1 MSTQEQNKILSN
13 SRSPSLKDIN
23 ALKEDYQ
30 LQYLIKSSKAKLKKQ
45 ILIEN
50 NGDDYLTY
58 DQFIQA
64 ARKVQFR
71 FAQAKHIIKLKNF
84 FMDHNNRI
92 PVQELID
99 RLVLVEQ
106 NKDNIII
113 NFNLVYGFER
123 NEITKREAE
132 LIDKQ
137 SSSPPSQIKNK
148 SNIITHSPSGNLLAA
163 GNLSKSPSKN
173 MLLIQQREQYSDD
186 KLPQQGS
193 INQNRSKFIIGASGA
208 KRIMAKTG
216 NNTPEEKIFNAC
228 VEKEISFGL
237 LTELEKKGVDM
248 RCIQQ
253 LIGEHMKLDTKATG
267 FVDQQMLE
275 KEILTKQF
283 WNTRQKQELI
293 KIIDDASVKGLVS
306 FVKINH
312 FALAFSKLPQA
323 YKQMSLMQNHRKQK
337 SFQKFRS
344 EFTAIQQYLNVIRQS
359 IRTGQFQSHT
369 SAFIFFD
376 SNCDSYI
383 TFEEFL
389 QGCQILTIDLTDDQ
403 IYEAFDFLD
412 KEKKGYLC
420 EEEFKNFYYNL
431 HEFKLNVP
439 IIVPAKSK
447 QNSPIN
453 NKNVCHFNKKIN
465 INIVHK
471 LKKQQY
477 KSYVKQRAP
486 SLNGNQLMQIEPEYD
501 LNPVQSV
508 RRASL
513 TSKYHYNFSNKK
525 SSEDRQSFFRSD
537 SLEEFQKNRQKQEQ
551 DQIVNK
557 YRQKIN
563 NILNQSKKLRS
574 VSANKTAIMRQQYIT
589 KIYQQGNQDYQDQVY
604 NQYNLKPQR
613 RIHTDQDY
621 EYQNNESDNDYH
633 YQQIQYHN
641 TEKVKNSVKFS
652 PHLQS
657 QTQPYQLNDDADIN
671 PNFENIT
678 VPAKLN
684 NSLGIGKPSLNQ
696 SQIHKQDLK
705 QKYSN
710 QSHYD
715 SNEFLDQVDSMRE
728 IINTNKQHKTINF

>member
-1 MSTQEQNKILSN
+1 MSTQEQNKIQSN

-71 FAQAKHIIKLKNF
+71 FALAKHIIKLKNF

-137 SSSPPSQIKNK
+137 SNSPPSQIKNK
-148 SNIITHSPSGNLLAA
+148 SSIISHSPSGNLLAA

-173 MLLIQQREQYSDD
+173 ILLIQQREQYSGD
-186 KLPQQGS
+186 KLPLQGS
-193 INQNRSKFIIGASGA
+193 INQNRSKFISGGGGV
-208 KRIMAKTG
+208 KRIIAKTG
-216 NNTPEEKIFNAC
+216 NNTPEEKIFNVC

-248 RCIQQ
+248 QCIQQ

-323 YKQMSLMQNHRKQK
+323 YKQMSIMQNHRKQK

-344 EFTAIQQYLNVIRQS
+344 EFTTIKLYLNVIRQS
-359 IRTGQFQSHT
+359 IRNGQFQSHT

-376 SNCDSYI
+376 GNCDSI
-383 TFEEFL
+383 ISFEEFF
-389 QGCQILTIDLTDDQ
+389 QGCQILAIDLTDDQ

-431 HEFKLNVP
+431 HEFQLNVP

-447 QNSPIN
+447 QNSPMN
-453 NKNVCHFNKKIN
+453 NKN
-465 INIVHK
+465 
-471 LKKQQY
+471 QY
-477 KSYVKQRAP
+477 KTYVKQRAP

-508 RRASL
+508 RRGSL

-525 SSEDRQSFFRSD
+525 GSEDRQNFFRSD

-613 RIHTDQDY
+613 RIHTDQDN
-621 EYQNNESDNDYH
+621 EFQNNESENDYH
-633 YQQIQYHN
+633 NYQVQYQN
-641 TEKVKNSVKFS
+641 IEKVKNSVKFS

-657 QTQPYQLNDDADIN
+657 QTQPYQLNNDHEIN

-684 NSLGIGKPSLNQ
+684 NSSGIAKPTLNQ

-715 SNEFLDQVDSMRE
+715 SNEFLDQVDSMRD
-728 IINTNKQHKTINF
+728 IINSNKQRKTINF

>member
-1 MSTQEQNKILSN
+1 MSNQEQNKILSN

-71 FAQAKHIIKLKNF
+71 FALAKHIIKLKNF

-113 NFNLVYGFER
+113 NFNLAYGFGQ

-137 SSSPPSQIKNK
+137 SSSPPSMIKNK
-148 SNIITHSPSGNLLAA
+148 SNIITHSPSGNLLVH

-173 MLLIQQREQYSDD
+173 MLLIQQREQYSGD
-186 KLPQQGS
+186 KLPLQGS
-193 INQNRSKFIIGASGA
+193 INQNRSKFISGGGGV
-208 KRIMAKTG
+208 KRIIAKTG

-323 YKQMSLMQNHRKQK
+323 YKQMNLMQNHRKQK

-344 EFTAIQQYLNVIRQS
+344 EFTAIQQYLNIIRQS
-359 IRTGQFQSHT
+359 IRKGQFQSHT

-431 HEFKLNVP
+431 HEFQLNVP
-439 IIVPAKSK
+439 IIVPVKSK

-453 NKNVCHFNKKIN
+453 NKN
-465 INIVHK
+465 
-471 LKKQQY
+471 QY
-477 KSYVKQRAP
+477 KAYVRHRAP
-486 SLNGNQLMQIEPEYD
+486 SLNGNQLMQVEPEYD

-589 KIYQQGNQDYQDQVY
+589 KIYQQGNQDQLY

-613 RIHTDQDY
+613 RIHTDQDEFQYY
-621 EYQNNESDNDYH
+621 ENENDYNNQQVQ
-633 YQQIQYHN
+633 YQN

-652 PHLQS
+652 PHLHS
-657 QTQPYQLNDDADIN
+657 QTQPYQLNDESEIN
-671 PNFENIT
+671 ANFENIT

-684 NSLGIGKPSLNQ
+684 NSLGITKPSLNQ

-710 QSHYD
+710 QSQYD

-728 IINTNKQHKTINF
+728 IINSNKQHKTINF